1 MKILVNGYTVTEH
14 MKLKRSSK
22 LSKNEFFE
30 IEKYIDNLKKNKHKY
45 LQVIFLIALIIPA
58 STLQVFADSFITGT
72 GLEYYSY
79 IKEMGFII
87 CLFGAAVE
95 AIKCVATGTIDQ
107 VSKIAIK
114 YAAFGLLIV
123 FLPKFVTLIFSM
135 GGK

>member
-1 MKILVNGYTVTEH
+1 MKILINGYTVTEH
-14 MKLKRSSK
+14 MKLKRSYK
-22 LSKNEFFE
+22 PNKNEFLD
-30 IEKYIDNLKKNKHKY
+30 IEKYVDNLKKNKHKY
-45 LQVIFLIALIIPA
+45 LQVVFLIALIIPS
-58 STLQVFADSFITGT
+58 STLKVFADSFISST

-123 FLPKFVTLIFSM
+123 FLPKFVSLIFSM
-135 GGK
+135 GGN

>member
-45 LQVIFLIALIIPA
+45 LQVVFLIALIIPS
-58 STLQVFADSFITGT
+58 STLKVFADSFISST

-123 FLPKFVTLIFSM
+123 FLPKFVSLIFSM
-135 GGK
+135 GGN

>member
-22 LSKNEFFE
+22 LSENEFFE
-30 IEKYIDNLKKNKHKY
+30 IEKYIDDLKKNKHKY
-45 LQVIFLIALIIPA
+45 LQVVILIALVMPA
-58 STLQVFADSFITGT
+58 STLKVFADSFITGT

-135 GGK
+135 GGN

>member
-1 MKILVNGYTVTEH
+1 MKILINGYTVTEH
-14 MKLKRSSK
+14 IKLKRIHK
-22 LSKNEFFE
+22 ASKNEILE

-45 LQVIFLIALIIPA
+45 LQVVILIALVIPA
-58 STLQVFADSFITGT
+58 STLQIFADSFISET

-123 FLPKFVTLIFSM
+123 FLPKFVSLIFSM
-135 GGK
+135 GGN